1 MHWKRLHL
9 LPNQV
14 DNKAGSLLVQD
25 TTATGNRRKREKRQ
39 TMKKFTFHTLVLVI
53 ATIALTGAALNSF
66 EKKAMD
72 KIVPDA
78 LPKIGVASAA
88 ALASP
93 MATAKAD
100 IIANNEF
107 VRQLLKLQEKE
118 ENERPAITRQPIL
131 TPADVFLAFPPEILP
146 VHGNRPPPGYQNQG
160 I

>member
-1 MHWKRLHL
+1 
-9 LPNQV
+9 LPQA
-14 DNKAGSLLVQD
+14 KGE
-25 TTATGNRRKREKRQ
+25 KEKRGK
-39 TMKKFTFHTLVLVI
+39 TMKKFTFNTLVLV
-53 ATIALTGAALNSF
+53 AAMTALTGAALNSF

-88 ALASP
+88 GLASS
-93 MATAKAD
+93 MANAKAD

-118 ENERPAITRQPIL
+118 ENERPVITKHPIL
-131 TPADVFLAFPPEILP
+131 APADVFQTLPPDTLP
-146 VHGNRPPPGYQNQG
+146 IHPPNRPPPGYQNQG

>member
-1 MHWKRLHL
+1 
-9 LPNQV
+9 
-14 DNKAGSLLVQD
+14 
-25 TTATGNRRKREKRQ
+25 
-39 TMKKFTFHTLVLVI
+39 MKKFTFHTLVLVI